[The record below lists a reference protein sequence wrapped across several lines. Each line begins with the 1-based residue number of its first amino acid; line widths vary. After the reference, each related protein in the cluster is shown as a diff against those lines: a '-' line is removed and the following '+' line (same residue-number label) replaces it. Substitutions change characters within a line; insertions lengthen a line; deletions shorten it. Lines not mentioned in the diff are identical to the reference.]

1 MKKISIKF
9 VGVVSPLAN
18 RQALLGSLAF
28 LAMVVPISP
37 AIADEVWSS
46 DYGNVI
52 YQADRGKTAIWTYGD
67 SARGSLFIEGLA
79 GKFKA
84 RDTYY
89 GYWSQSKSKVK
100 CETFREGRDGKA
112 TYYWGNFRI
121 KFIESEFPSR
131 WSATF
136 GYCNQPL
143 NLSWRAYPIVGDG
156 LTEPLKL
163 P

>member
-1 MKKISIKF
+1 MKTSSIKSDRLTF
-9 VGVVSPLAN
+9 
-18 RQALLGSLAF
+18 LGNLAF
-28 LAMVVPISP
+28 LMMVVTTSP

-52 YQADRGKTAIWTYGD
+52 YQQDRGKTAIWTYGD
-67 SARGSLFIEGLA
+67 SARGSLFIDGLA
-79 GKFKA
+79 GKFTN
-84 RDTYY
+84 RDTYH
-89 GYWSQSKSKVK
+89 GYWSQSTSKVR
-100 CETFREGRDGKA
+100 CETFREGRDGKP

-121 KFIESEFPSR
+121 QFLDPDFPSR
-131 WSATF
+131 WSASF

-143 NLSWRAYPIVGDG
+143 RLSWRAYPIVGDG

>member
-1 MKKISIKF
+1 MKKISIK
-9 VGVVSPLAN
+9 LD
-18 RQALLGSLAF
+18 RKTLLSYLAF
-28 LAMVVPISP
+28 LATIAITSP

-52 YQADRGKTAIWTYGD
+52 YQVDRGKTAIWSYGD
-67 SARGSLFIEGLA
+67 SARGSIFIDGLA
-79 GKFKA
+79 GKFNA
-84 RDTYY
+84 RDNYY
-89 GYWSQSKSKVK
+89 GYWSQSKSSVR
-100 CETFREGRDGKA
+100 CDTFREGRDGKP
-112 TYYWGNFRI
+112 TYYWGSFRVQ
-121 KFIESEFPSR
+121 FLEAEFPSR